1 MIKNTQF
8 IKRLASLGLAAS
20 IALTAGTAVAEDTDL
35 DIDVLN
41 QSGDTKMI
49 LTFTGAG
56 LRRDGFVSADFLD
69 DLFEGIPIAKI
80 SCGSDLA
87 NLEQNIEFFDPD
99 SFVYFLQTIR
109 PVDYSDPTS
118 DNQYAVLGDTYYDPY
133 TGLPYSTNPEF
144 PSFPTTYYVS
154 DHWESGEST
163 APVNDFSAQDLYQLW
178 SIALKDTTFNGFHWY
193 VATSSNPVDF
203 GGVFLLFDDTFGQG
217 CADSSGGLESLLNDL
232 DTAFNNAPL
241 LKKGT
246 LKALANKVEDIQS
259 LACAYE
265 GAEEENC
272 VVNSVVACNRLN
284 ALENQV
290 LALYGK
296 QLGQEEGDSILET
309 IYSIALDETLQ
320 CDLAN

>member
-1 MIKNTQF
+1 YYD
-8 IKRLASLGLAAS
+8 
-20 IALTAGTAVAEDTDL
+20 AE
-35 DIDVLN
+35 
-41 QSGDTKMI
+41 
-49 LTFTGAG
+49 TG
-56 LRRDGFVSADFLD
+56 V
-69 DLFEGIPIAKI
+69 PV
-80 SCGSDLA
+80 
-87 NLEQNIEFFDPD
+87 FDPD
-99 SFVYFLQTIR
+99 SPI
-109 PVDYSDPTS
+109 
-118 DNQYAVLGDTYYDPY
+118 
-133 TGLPYSTNPEF
+133 
-144 PSFPTTYYVS
+144 FPTPYLVEQHWDSSNQEPTNFVNKFPASYLYY
-154 DHWESGEST
+154 
-163 APVNDFSAQDLYQLW
+163 LW
-178 SIALKDTTFNGFHWY
+178 DSLLKGTTFDGFAWF
-193 VATSSNPVDF
+193 AASGSGDE
-203 GGVFLLFDDTFGQG
+203 GGVAFLLFDGTFVDG
-217 CADSSGGLESLLNDL
+217 CADSSGGLESLLTDL

-272 VVNSVVACNRLN
+272 VVDSVVACNRLN

>member
-1 MIKNTQF
+1 MIKNTKF

-20 IALTAGTAVAEDTDL
+20 IALTAGTAVAEDTEL
-35 DIDVLN
+35 DITLLDG
-41 QSGDTKMI
+41 SEETMI

-56 LRRDGFVSADFLD
+56 LERAGEVSNTFLNGFLA
-69 DLFEGIPIAKI
+69 GTPIANI
-80 SCGSDLA
+80 SCGADLA
-87 NLEQNIEFFDPD
+87 DLEVNVTFFEPNAFSTFTIEVRPLNYSNPD
-99 SFVYFLQTIR
+99 STNINDLW
-109 PVDYSDPTS
+109 
-118 DNQYAVLGDTYYDPY
+118 DTYYDLE
-133 TGLPYSTNPEF
+133 TGYPTIAPNPEDF
-144 PSFPTTYYVS
+144 TQLPTVYDVS
-154 DHWESGEST
+154 DHWSEGSTEAVIKFSAASLYGVWSNFISQTTMTGVILFANSDSGASGE
-163 APVNDFSAQDLYQLW
+163 
-178 SIALKDTTFNGFHWY
+178 
-193 VATSSNPVDF
+193 
-203 GGVFLLFDDTFGQG
+203 GVVLFDDTFGPG

-265 GAEEENC
+265 EAEEENC
-272 VVNSVVACNRLN
+272 VVDSVVACNRLN

-296 QLGQEEGDSILET
+296 QLGQVEGDSILET